1 MDSERLY
8 IDGVFLS
15 GHDGLPRKG
24 IRLKYRGCFMSAQN
38 SVKNLVERWQAGE
51 EAAATELFERF
62 QPDLVAIVRAGL
74 SDELRQRIEPAD
86 ILQSAFK
93 SYFVRAR
100 NGDYPLD
107 DATSLRQLL
116 RTITLNKIRRQAER
130 HNAQRRDVARE
141 VPLDQSALPAKA
153 VAREPT
159 PDEMAIAAEETAAL
173 FAGLKP
179 IEAEMVRLCLDGH
192 STAESAARLGYS
204 RQGVRRLL
212 NRVGQRLA
220 LRKQREDENEKI

>member
-1 MDSERLY
+1 
-8 IDGVFLS
+8 
-15 GHDGLPRKG
+15 
-24 IRLKYRGCFMSAQN
+24 MSAQN
-38 SVKNLVERWQAGE
+38 PVKNLIERWQAGD
-51 EAAATELFERF
+51 EAAAKELFERF

-74 SDELRQRIEPAD
+74 SDELRSKIEPAD

-93 SYFVRAR
+93 SYFVRTR

-116 RTITLNKIRRQAER
+116 RTITRNKARRQAER
-130 HNAQRRDVARE
+130 HNARKRDVSRE
-141 VPLDQSALPAKA
+141 VPLDEAALPAA
-153 VAREPT
+153 AATREPT
-159 PDEMAIAAEETAAL
+159 PDEAAIVAEETAAL

-192 STAESAARLGYS
+192 STAEIAARLGYS

-212 NRVGQRLA
+212 NRVAKRIA
-220 LRKQREDENEKI
+220 LRRQRADENEEI